1 VERRSKE
8 DADVAQTSVRLESS
22 TIAELI
28 TQAYE
33 HAYDQGWT
41 DGLPIIPATPN
52 AVQRFVAASGRLA
65 DEVIG
70 IIPPRKGRAT
80 VEVIAVNA
88 VMAGCRPEYMAVII
102 AALEG
107 LSDRGFPLEF
117 MQVTTNPMTPFLLI
131 NGPIRQKLDINS
143 GTGCLGPGWRANAT
157 IGRAIR
163 LILQNVGGALPGV
176 YSKSSFASPLRYSY
190 ICGENEEENP
200 WSPFHVDRGLARHDS
215 TVTVFK
221 ASNYCNISGG
231 EGVGPDEILR
241 QIASNMPPM
250 YGGGDG
256 ALLLLG
262 VNHARSLH
270 EAGLTK
276 RNLQEKLW
284 ALARLPEEHF
294 ATDFAAMERAAGRGG
309 DGVVWRTEGPD
320 RIYVVV
326 AGGPGPQ
333 DVYIAAG
340 LPQTRLIWG

>member
-1 VERRSKE
+1 
-8 DADVAQTSVRLESS
+8 VAQTSVRLEAGS
-22 TIAELI
+22 IVELM
-28 TQAYE
+28 TEAYE
-33 HAYDQGWT
+33 YAYEQGWT
-41 DGLPIIPATPN
+41 DGLPIIPATTE
-52 AVQRFVAASGRLA
+52 ASRAFVRASGRRA

-70 IIPPRKGRAT
+70 LIPPRKGRAT
-80 VEVIAVNA
+80 VEVIAINA
-88 VMAGCRPEYMAVII
+88 VMAGCRPEYMPVLI
-102 AALEG
+102 AALEA
-107 LSDRGFPLEF
+107 LTDKGFPLEF
-117 MQVTTNPMTPFLLI
+117 MQVTTNPMTPLLLI
-131 NGPIRQKLDINS
+131 NGPIRQQLDINA

-176 YSKSSFASPLRYSY
+176 YSKSSFASPLRYTY
-190 ICGENEEENP
+190 VCGELEEANP
-200 WSPFHVDRGLARHDS
+200 WTPFHVDRGFDKHDS

-231 EGVGPDEILR
+231 EGVGADEILR

-262 VNHARSLH
+262 VNHAKSLY

-276 RNLQEKLW
+276 RQIQEKLW
-284 ALARLPEEHF
+284 ALARLPEAHF
-294 ATDFAAMERAAGRGG
+294 AADFVVIERAAGRGDAG
-309 DGVVWRTEGPD
+309 MLWRTPSPD
-320 RIYVVV
+320 QIYVAV

-340 LPQTRLIWG
+340 LPQTRLIRSA

>member
-1 VERRSKE
+1 M
-8 DADVAQTSVRLESS
+8 
-22 TIAELI
+22 
-28 TQAYE
+28 
-33 HAYDQGWT
+33 
-41 DGLPIIPATPN
+41 P
-52 AVQRFVAASGRLA
+52 
-65 DEVIG
+65 
-70 IIPPRKGRAT
+70 
-80 VEVIAVNA
+80 
-88 VMAGCRPEYMAVII
+88 VII

-107 LSDRGFPLEF
+107 LTDKGFPLEF
-117 MQVTTNPMTPFLLI
+117 IQVTTNPMTPFLLI
-131 NGPIRQKLDINS
+131 NGPIRQTLDINS

-190 ICGENEEENP
+190 VCGENEEENP
-200 WSPFHVDRGLARHDS
+200 WSPFHVDRGFNQHDS

-262 VNHARSLH
+262 VNHARALH

-276 RNLQEKLW
+276 RSLQEKLW
-284 ALARLPEEHF
+284 SLARLPEDHF
-294 ATDFAAMERAAGRGG
+294 AADFAAMERAAGRGSE
-309 DGVVWRTEGPD
+309 GVVWRTEGPD
-320 RIYVVV
+320 RMHIVV

-340 LPQTRLIWG
+340 LPQTRLIRS

>member
-1 VERRSKE
+1 M
-8 DADVAQTSVRLESS
+8 AQMSVRFESAS
-22 TIAELI
+22 VAELM

-33 HAYDQGWT
+33 HAYEQGWT
-41 DGLPIIPATPN
+41 DGLPIIPATPE
-52 AVQRFVAASGRLA
+52 AVQRFIAAANRPA
-65 DEVIG
+65 EEVIG
-70 IIPPRKGRAT
+70 LIQPRQGRAT
-80 VEVIAVNA
+80 VEVLAVNA
-88 VMAGCRPEYMAVII
+88 VMAGCRPEYMPVII

-107 LSDRGFPLEF
+107 LTDKGFPLEF
-117 MQVTTNPMTPFLLI
+117 IQVTTNPMTPFLLI
-131 NGPIRQKLDINS
+131 NGPIRQQLDINS

-176 YSKSSFASPLRYSY
+176 YSKSSFASPLRYGY

-200 WSPFHVDRGLARHDS
+200 WTPFHVERGFDRHES

-262 VNHARSLH
+262 VNHAQSLH

-276 RNLQEKLW
+276 RDLQEKLW
-284 ALARLPEEHF
+284 ALARLPENHF
-294 ATDFAAMERAAGRGG
+294 AADFAEMERSAGRGANG
-309 DGVVWRTEGPD
+309 MVWRTEGPE
-320 RIYVVV
+320 RIHIVV

-340 LPQTRLIWG
+340 LPQTRLIRG

>member
-1 VERRSKE
+1 
-8 DADVAQTSVRLESS
+8 VAQTSVHLESGS
-22 TIAELI
+22 IAELM

-41 DGLPIIPATPN
+41 DGLPIIPATPE
-52 AVQRFVAASGRLA
+52 AVQQFIAASGHPGA
-65 DEVIG
+65 EVIG
-70 IIPPRKGRAT
+70 IIPPRKGQAT
-80 VEVIAVNA
+80 VEVLAVNA
-88 VMAGCRPEYMAVII
+88 VMAGCRPEYMPVII

-107 LSDRGFPLEF
+107 LTDKGFPLEF

-131 NGPIRQKLDINS
+131 NGPIRQHLDINF

-163 LILQNVGGALPGV
+163 FILQNVGGALPGV

-200 WSPFHVDRGLARHDS
+200 WFPFHVDRGFDRHDS

-231 EGVGPDEILR
+231 EGVGADEILR

-276 RNLQEKLW
+276 RNLQEQLW
-284 ALARLPEEHF
+284 ALARLPEDHF
-294 ATDFAAMERAAGRGG
+294 AADFAAMEHTAGRGA
-309 DGVVWRTEGPD
+309 DGMLWRTEGPEH
-320 RIYVVV
+320 IHIVV

-340 LPQTRLIWG
+340 LPQTRLIRG